1 MWWLIMSPCDSGA
14 LAKEVEVRRIRS
26 SGAMARRSAHMVLAA
41 LLVAS
46 IVLSLPAFSYSGEP
60 RFNRIPRQ
68 NVLAM
73 SIHAFQYSSSCELP
87 LQLDISHVALV
98 APGWSVWSQLQQWQL
113 DRSRS
118 QCSCK
123 LLPLAMAHLILV
135 SKKLAMA
142 AVQLALKLHVDVQ
155 QSFETKGFTSW
166 CMCARS
172 QGLRNDDGFHRA
184 QATRCEFW

>member
-1 MWWLIMSPCDSGA
+1 MSPCDSGA

-26 SGAMARRSAHMVLAA
+26 SGAMARRSAHMVLAP

-46 IVLSLPAFSYSGEP
+46 IVLSLPAFSYSGKP

-98 APGWSVWSQLQQWQL
+98 APGWSV
-113 DRSRS
+113 
-118 QCSCK
+118 
-123 LLPLAMAHLILV
+123 
-135 SKKLAMA
+135 
-142 AVQLALKLHVDVQ
+142 
-155 QSFETKGFTSW
+155 
-166 CMCARS
+166 
-172 QGLRNDDGFHRA
+172 
-184 QATRCEFW
+184 